1 MEKFPGQPVTLVP
14 SIGKWISAKDIPF
27 PVPADENNS
36 YEVKA
41 KFGCWKPFEGSDQT
55 FVQHAMPCVTPS
67 FKVPDGEDVIG
78 LPMKGTS
85 SPFAKGII
93 VKGAR
98 SGRRSAIIPASYER
112 AEEYEWIVGYDREMK
127 PMYANQE
134 KPQFYLRLK
143 GCGMWLESTP
153 YEFPGITIQP
163 LPSVHFP
170 GIDTVEVRGTAFPAT
185 VSNEM
190 YTCPEITK
198 MFDLLG
204 LRHINDPMGF
214 WYYGDL
220 KEGDPCPTIPK
231 CCSVFKTIG
240 DRRLESN
247 LLFGLERMILNELS
261 AEEAQKAY
269 DKICEIYIK
278 EDYDPPSH
286 TNTPHERSNLLW
298 KYAINP
304 FIAEHI
310 YSTEGGDIPKLT
322 KKDIKARGIM
332 PSSETY
338 KALEGM
344 TIMGL
349 PLSNL
354 AKTFGRLAWEA
365 GRTIACVHRAGFN
378 WGSYKDHPKDGM
390 LDNAHAD
397 NIALIP
403 YDLADLG
410 NGKYQLVSGLDFDMS
425 FRKEQT
431 VNIWGKKPVP
441 DETLVTQIFS
451 VEFGKMLLNLT
462 GYTASLEGVAK
473 GVTPRDPKEL
483 SPNLELIWAMRYL
496 SLWEYPQGYSY
507 PAKPSF
513 EENDI
518 TLEEVKPF
526 IEYAVNH
533 SIYKSS

>member
-1 MEKFPGQPVTLVP
+1 
-14 SIGKWISAKDIPF
+14 
-27 PVPADENNS
+27 
-36 YEVKA
+36 
-41 KFGCWKPFEGSDQT
+41 
-55 FVQHAMPCVTPS
+55 MPCVTPA
-67 FKVPDGEDVIG
+67 FEVPGGENVVG
-78 LPMKGTS
+78 LPMKGTF
-85 SPFAKGII
+85 SPFSRGIKCKG
-93 VKGAR
+93 VR

-112 AEEYEWIVGYDREMK
+112 AEEYEWVVGYDENMK

-163 LPSVHFP
+163 LLSVHFP
-170 GIDTVEVRGTAFPAT
+170 GIETVEIRGTAFPAT

-204 LRHINDPMGF
+204 LRHINEPMGF
-214 WYYGDL
+214 WYYGEL

-247 LLFGLERMILNELS
+247 LLFGLERMILNEMPK
-261 AEEAQKAY
+261 EEAQEAY
-269 DKICEIYIK
+269 DRICEIYQR
-278 EDYDPPSH
+278 EDLDPPSH
-286 TNTPHERSNLLW
+286 ENTAYQKSQLLW
-298 KYAINP
+298 KFGINKY
-304 FIAEHI
+304 IADHI
-310 YSTEGGDIPKLT
+310 YSTECDDIPKLT
-322 KKDIKARGIM
+322 KRDIKARGIL

-338 KALEGM
+338 KALEGL

-365 GRTIACVHRAGFN
+365 GRVMACVHRAGFN
-378 WGSYKDHPKDGM
+378 WGSYKDHTEDGM

-403 YDLADLG
+403 FDMADLG
-410 NGKYQLVSGLDFDMS
+410 DGKYQLLSGLDFDMS

-431 VNIWGKKPVP
+431 VNIWGEKPVP
-441 DETLVTQIFS
+441 DETLVTRMYSHEFNNMLLDLTGLNAS
-451 VEFGKMLLNLT
+451 VENV
-462 GYTASLEGVAK
+462 SK
-473 GVTPRDPKEL
+473 GVIPRDPKEL
-483 SPNLELIWAMRYL
+483 SPHLELIWAIRYL
-496 SLWEYPQGYSY
+496 SLWEFPQGYSH
-507 PAKPSF
+507 PAKSSF
-513 EENDI
+513 EDNNI
-518 TLEEVKPF
+518 TLEEIKPF

-533 SIYKSS
+533 TLDKSS